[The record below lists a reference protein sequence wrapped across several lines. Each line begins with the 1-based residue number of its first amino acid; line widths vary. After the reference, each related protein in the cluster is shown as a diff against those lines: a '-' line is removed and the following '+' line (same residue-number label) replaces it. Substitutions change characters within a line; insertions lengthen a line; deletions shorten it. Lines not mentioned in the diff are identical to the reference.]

1 MVCKILRLFVDTLTA
16 YDKSS
21 VLNKE
26 YLTHL
31 IHMQLYPKKKIT
43 EFFSPF
49 LKSGLN
55 FQQFPKEMITLIAKV
70 FSKLRVSKN
79 VVR

>member
-1 MVCKILRLFVDTLTA
+1 
-16 YDKSS
+16 
-21 VLNKE
+21 
-26 YLTHL
+26 
-31 IHMQLYPKKKIT
+31 MQLYPKKKIT

-49 LKSGLN
+49 SKSGLN